1 MCLLPIILVINII
14 ITRQVN
20 YLQIKPLQNTK
31 IQNQKKR
38 AESGGGGRL
47 SGIPTNLESQIDPK
61 IGKNK

>member
-1 MCLLPIILVINII
+1 MFVTNI

-38 AESGGGGRL
+38 AESGEGGRL